1 MCLYSAESPHLTDW
15 QIDRLTDKYNL
26 LYWVIMFIFY
36 SQSTVY
42 QHFKNC
48 KKSQKDVFPI
58 FPCRIEKI
66 FVPLH
71 CENQNAHRLVADAG
85 YFHSA
90 RMQSTLHS
98 EIKKLQVE
106 GQDEDVDDFP
116 STKVHRRCKKT
127 KSPILLRSKPIVK
140 PILQWALNGRT
151 DYERQT
157 FISLYCSY
165 Y

>member
-1 MCLYSAESPHLTDW
+1 M
-15 QIDRLTDKYNL
+15 
-26 LYWVIMFIFY
+26 
-36 SQSTVY
+36 
-42 QHFKNC
+42 
-48 KKSQKDVFPI
+48 
-58 FPCRIEKI
+58 
-66 FVPLH
+66 H

-140 PILQWALNGRT
+140 PILQWAPNGRT

-157 FISLYCSY
+157 FISLLLQYLQSKLNQTENKIMYLPTCIESATNLSSVKMSKCQGGISCTKPPIRGEVQRY
-165 Y
+165 TKRCRQKNACRKPTGI

>member
-1 MCLYSAESPHLTDW
+1 
-15 QIDRLTDKYNL
+15 
-26 LYWVIMFIFY
+26 MFIFFTVNQLCTNTLKIVKKIAERRFSY
-36 SQSTVY
+36 FSLQDWKDICTFTLWKSKRPPACSRRWLFSQCEDAST
-42 QHFKNC
+42 
-48 KKSQKDVFPI
+48 
-58 FPCRIEKI
+58 
-66 FVPLH
+66 LH

-85 YFHSA
+85 YFHNA

-116 STKVHRRCKKT
+116 STKVHRRCKMT
-127 KSPILLRSKPIVK
+127 KSPILLRSKPVVK
-140 PILQWALNGRT
+140 PFLQWALNGRT